1 MSPGCDQ
8 ETAGLDLG
16 KRDTQERSLCA
27 RGVRRGRAARAPRPS
42 LALRTPFFLQPPRWL
57 RHPAAASSGSGSS
70 VRLARLHYCPQQRS
84 ESQDGP
90 RGPLPSPG
98 TARTLCSWGGAG
110 RSPGPPRALTPA
122 PAGVPDPELV
132 GLPSGARARRGVGAA
147 LAPGQTRSSMCQPRI
162 SSYAGV
168 GCAAPVPA
176 LPRQLRHLLLLW
188 EFMAQNTSATRAPAR
203 PGARLRRLARR
214 PGEAGA
220 ASASPRSPWHITEFR
235 RIFTVH
241 FMKMK
246 GDLKE
251 N

>member
-16 KRDTQERSLCA
+16 KRDTRERSLCA
-27 RGVRRGRAARAPRPS
+27 RGVRRGRAARAPRPP

-70 VRLARLHYCPQQRS
+70 ARLARLHYCPQQ
-84 ESQDGP
+84 
-90 RGPLPSPG
+90 PLGKPG
-98 TARTLCSWGGAG
+98 RA
-110 RSPGPPRALTPA
+110 PRAFAVAGDSEDAVLLGGRRTVAGATTRAHAA

-203 PGARLRRLARR
+203 PGARLRRLARG

-220 ASASPRSPWHITEFR
+220 ASASPRSPWHITEFG